1 MPYPDTTKY
10 LAEQEL
16 NCYLQA
22 ADYFG
27 VSADTIVHSILTDIE
42 SHSRWV
48 DGIADLMI
56 SCKHDRKMLSA
67 IGNDTIRYCFER
79 FQEGGHDDLYG
90 QIMAYVCSE
99 ILEARG
105 VKPIKDWSFQQ
116 SGQDWFDAFSNQY
129 PQWQELIP
137 SDTQK

>member
-1 MPYPDTTKY
+1 
-10 LAEQEL
+10 
-16 NCYLQA
+16 
-22 ADYFG
+22 
-27 VSADTIVHSILTDIE
+27 
-42 SHSRWV
+42 
-48 DGIADLMI
+48 
-56 SCKHDRKMLSA
+56 MLSA
-67 IGNDTIRYCFER
+67 LGTDTIRYCFER

-116 SGQDWFDAFSNQY
+116 SGQDWFDAFTNQY

-137 SDTQK
+137 SDTQNQVNLNKTFIPGGLQLRWGRGIMSLRRRTK